1 MMTLEEAI
9 KHYEKLAEAGERD
22 AQRWVT
28 DGWQSSFKSLT
39 PEREAQYLS
48 ERKRL
53 YNQCLKCAKEHRQLA
68 EWLRELQKWRAL
80 RDSINMLCDV
90 DCEYPQYRE
99 RKTMCKACSIGTVKE
114 YFELIFD
121 EEVDTDATKN

>member
-1 MMTLEEAI
+1 MTLEEAI

-68 EWLRELQKWRAL
+68 EWLRELKA
-80 RDSINMLCDV
+80 
-90 DCEYPQYRE
+90 YRE
-99 RKTMCKACSIGTVKE
+99 ILANAEKTIASTYGCVIIEGYADVIEQMKE
-114 YFELIFD
+114 VF
-121 EEVDTDATKN
+121 EEVNADADSD

>member
-1 MMTLEEAI
+1 MTLEEAI

-68 EWLRELQKWRAL
+68 EWLKELKVVRESWLELTSTVVEVAENTENEDIGEFANFLVNYLGVLEQH
-80 RDSINMLCDV
+80 IM
-90 DCEYPQYRE
+90 EE
-99 RKTMCKACSIGTVKE
+99 KA
-114 YFELIFD
+114 D
-121 EEVDTDATKN
+121 DR